1 MCTKAGI
8 PTADWM
14 LLEHRPCNS
23 NSDYP
28 DEKDDQPGVL
38 RAAVAQEDEFIA
50 FLQKHEIDDDPQF
63 VLD

>member
-1 MCTKAGI
+1 
-8 PTADWM
+8 M

-23 NSDYP
+23 HCDYP
-28 DEKDDQPGVL
+28 DEEDAQPDVL

-50 FLQKHEIDDDPQF
+50 FLQKREIDDDPQF

>member
-1 MCTKAGI
+1 
-8 PTADWM
+8 M
-14 LLEHRPCNS
+14 LLQHRPCNS

-50 FLQKHEIDDDPQF
+50 FLQEHEIDDDPQF